1 LVASAPVPETV
12 ATPTMPAA
20 VYRGEHTI
28 AVEEIP
34 VPAVGPAQ
42 VLLEISHC
50 GICGS
55 DLHLMIEDWGPPGMR
70 GGHEFSGVVVEVG
83 AGVDGWAP
91 GDRAVGGPSPG
102 CGRCRQ
108 CQGGST
114 NLCAEHHGG
123 IGVGP
128 AGYAR
133 YTVIDAD
140 RLFRIPPGLSL
151 RNAALVE
158 PVAVALRGVRRGG
171 VSPGDRVLVTGA
183 GPIGLL
189 TVAIL
194 RAEGVTDITVSEPG
208 ERRRALAARVGATT
222 VITPDRLAAPAM
234 PTEIA
239 SEPYQVAIECSGRS
253 DAMEAALANLDRA
266 GTLVLSGTGMRRP
279 KFDPNRI
286 ILQELT
292 VTGTV
297 EYTHDDYHAAI
308 ALLSEGR
315 LPVDDLIEPTDV
327 PLAGLQQ
334 AMERLMA
341 GELAGKVLVTPDA

>member
-1 LVASAPVPETV
+1 
-12 ATPTMPAA
+12 MPAA
-20 VYRGEHTI
+20 VYRGQHTI

-34 VPAVGPAQ
+34 VPAVGPSQ

-55 DLHLMIEDWGPPGMR
+55 DLHLMMEDWGPPGMR

-83 AGVDGWAP
+83 ADVAGWAP

-102 CGRCRQ
+102 CGGCRQ
-108 CQGGST
+108 CEAGST
-114 NLCAEHHGG
+114 NLCTEHHGG
-123 IGVGP
+123 IAIGVGP

-133 YTVIDAD
+133 YTTIDAD

-151 RNAALVE
+151 RTAALVE

-171 VSPGDRVLVTGA
+171 ARPGDRVLVTGA

-189 TVAIL
+189 TVAVL

-208 ERRRALAARVGATT
+208 ERRCELAARVGATT
-222 VITPDRLAAPAM
+222 VMAPSGLAAPAM

-239 SEPYQVAIECSGRS
+239 PQPYQVAIECSGRP

-308 ALLSEGR
+308 LLLAEDR
-315 LPVDDLIEPTDV
+315 LPVDDLIEPVDV

-334 AMERLMA
+334 AMEQLMA